1 MRTAQEMYDYTVEN
15 KYGTGTMKSATK
27 KHFEVIEDQLHD
39 DEVVLMSFVGLHE
52 QEGVNLNGS
61 FAYAIT
67 NKRLILGQKGVLG
80 RSKSKSI
87 LMEHLNDVTVQNGI
101 VWRNIEI
108 DTIKDHFVIKNN
120 TNVSKDLGKKVQETI
135 FKIKKEKQIVK

>member
-1 MRTAQEMYDYTVEN
+1 MRTAQEMYDYTLEN

-27 KHFEVIEDQLHD
+27 KHFEIIEEQLHD
-39 DEVVLMSFVGLHE
+39 DEVVLMSFAGLHE
-52 QEGVNLNGS
+52 QEGSNLNGS

-80 RSKSKSI
+80 RSKTKSI
-87 LMEHLNDVTVQNGI
+87 LIEQLNDITVQNGI

-108 DTIKDHFVIKNN
+108 DTIKDHFTIKNN
-120 TNVSKDLGKKVQETI
+120 TSTSKDLGNKVQETI
-135 FKIKKEKQIVK
+135 FKLKKELTL